1 MKGEIIPNNSLVNL
15 EDLLYRTPS
24 DPLPTNANGLQ
35 TLMCVTDRVACC
47 ESPELGNWYHPD
59 GTRVVLVDDFIA
71 RFQSNRGQNEVN
83 GNEQFYGSVRLWQK
97 YTPTDRGLFHCELPD
112 AENVIHT
119 LYVNI
124 CKFPMIFCTSVEFF
138 PHMQCCL
145 ATLLIIS
152 QLPCLPLILLLLEIP
167 AR

>member
-1 MKGEIIPNNSLVNL
+1 
-15 EDLLYRTPS
+15 
-24 DPLPTNANGLQ
+24 
-35 TLMCVTDRVACC
+35 MCVTDRVACC
-47 ESPELGNWYHPD
+47 ESPELGNWYYPN

-97 YTPTDRGLFHCELPD
+97 YTPNERGLFHCELPD

-119 LYVNI
+119 LCVNI

-152 QLPCLPLILLLLEIP
+152 QLPCLPLILLLLGIP